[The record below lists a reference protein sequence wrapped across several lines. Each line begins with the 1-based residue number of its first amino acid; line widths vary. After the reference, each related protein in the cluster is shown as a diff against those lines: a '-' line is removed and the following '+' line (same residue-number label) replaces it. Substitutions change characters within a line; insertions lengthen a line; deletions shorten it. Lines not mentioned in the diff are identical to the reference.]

1 MAVETNPSSPSEMSR
16 PALRLPVRQQQRRGA
31 ASCEPEKPSPFDD
44 EDLVL
49 VASPPPSTWPRIF
62 PSL

>member
-1 MAVETNPSSPSEMSR
+1 MAVEMNPSSPSEISR
-16 PALRLPVRQQQRRGA
+16 RVLRSPVRRQQRRGP
-31 ASCEPEKPSPFDD
+31 ASRDLEKPSPFDD